1 MDGRKLIRW
10 LKGLGYKEVSVLGM
24 SLGSWISGLVA
35 AHDPSVAKAA
45 LFLKAGSLADMVWT
59 GRATRLIRNSLEPEI
74 ELTDLRRP

>member
-1 MDGRKLIRW
+1 ML
-10 LKGLGYKEVSVLGM
+10 EM
-24 SLGSWISGLVA
+24 SLVSWIAGLIA